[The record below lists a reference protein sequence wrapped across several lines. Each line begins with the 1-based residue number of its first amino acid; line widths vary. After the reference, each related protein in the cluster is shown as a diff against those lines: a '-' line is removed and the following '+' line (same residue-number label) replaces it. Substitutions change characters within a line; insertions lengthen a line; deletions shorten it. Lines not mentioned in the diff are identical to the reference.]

1 VSWKFQPRRLGNQTM
16 MIWMR
21 ITLITVLIIS
31 SGSATYAS
39 GQPSYIISSSKVPQ
53 LNPIKYEIAFVSRF
67 DNRIVVDS
75 GAPGPSVDD
84 VIAGSGTLWDKKG
97 VQIGRFDANTR
108 VSEKLKDGDKRLL
121 FVNYSFGDGQD
132 SIVILGVGTYA
143 GTLGLMNQ
151 QVTNTF
157 SIVGGTGKFLAAG
170 GQCQITRIDQINY
183 QLSCTALTD
192 Y

>member
-1 VSWKFQPRRLGNQTM
+1 MYHHLDTLRKQTM

-21 ITLITVLIIS
+21 IALVTVLIIS

-75 GAPGPSVDD
+75 GTPGPSVDD

-108 VSEKLKDGDKRLL
+108 VSERLNAGDKRLL

-132 SIVILGVGTYA
+132 SIVILGVGTYT

-151 QVTNTF
+151 QITNTF

-170 GQCQITRIDQINY
+170 GQCQITRIDHINY
-183 QLSCTALTD
+183 QLSCTAFTD

>member
-1 VSWKFQPRRLGNQTM
+1 VYHHLDTLRKQTM

-75 GAPGPSVDD
+75 GTPGPSVDD

-108 VSEKLKDGDKRLL
+108 VSERLNAGDKRLL

-132 SIVILGVGTYA
+132 SIVILGVGTYT

-183 QLSCTALTD
+183 QLSCTAFTD

>member
-1 VSWKFQPRRLGNQTM
+1 
-16 MIWMR
+16 MIIWIR
-21 ITLITVLIIS
+21 IALTTVLIIG
-31 SGSATYAS
+31 SGSATYAKD
-39 GQPSYIISSSKVPQ
+39 QPSYIISSSKVPK

-108 VSEKLKDGDKRLL
+108 VSERLKDGDKRLL

-143 GTLGLMNQ
+143 GTLGLMNK
-151 QVTNTF
+151 QVTNIF

-170 GQCQITRIDQINY
+170 GQCQITRIDHTNY
-183 QLSCTALTD
+183 QLSCTAFTD

>member
-1 VSWKFQPRRLGNQTM
+1 M
-16 MIWMR
+16 IIWMR
-21 ITLITVLIIS
+21 IALIAVLTIS
-31 SGSATYAS
+31 SGSATYAKD
-39 GQPSYIISSSKVPQ
+39 QPSYIIGFGSVPERK
-53 LNPIKYEIAFVSRF
+53 PIKYEIAFVARF

-75 GAPGPSVDD
+75 GALGPSVDD
-84 VIAGSGTLWDKKG
+84 VIAGSGSLWDKKG

-108 VSEKLKDGDKRLL
+108 VSERLSDGDKRLL

-132 SIVILGVGTYA
+132 SIVILGVGTYT

-157 SIVGGTGKFLAAG
+157 AIVGGTGKFLAAG
-170 GQCQITRIDQINY
+170 GQCQIKRIDRINY
-183 QLSCTALTD
+183 QLLCTAFTD

>member
-1 VSWKFQPRRLGNQTM
+1 M
-16 MIWMR
+16 IIWMR
-21 ITLITVLIIS
+21 IALITALMIS
-31 SGSATYAS
+31 DGSATFAKD
-39 GQPSYIISSSKVPQ
+39 QPSYIISSSRVPQ

-67 DNRIVVDS
+67 DNRIIVDL
-75 GAPGPSVDD
+75 GEPGPSVDD

-108 VSEKLKDGDKRLL
+108 VSERLNDGDKRLL

-132 SIVILGVGTYA
+132 SIVILGVGTYT

-151 QVTNTF
+151 QITNTF

-170 GQCQITRIDQINY
+170 DQCQIKRIDRINY
-183 QLSCTALTD
+183 QLLCTAFTD

>member
-1 VSWKFQPRRLGNQTM
+1 M

-21 ITLITVLIIS
+21 IALVTVLIIS

-75 GAPGPSVDD
+75 GTPGPSVDD

-108 VSEKLKDGDKRLL
+108 VSERLNAGDKRLL

-132 SIVILGVGTYA
+132 SIVILGVGTYGNSRSYEPA
-143 GTLGLMNQ
+143 GYKYFFYRGWN
-151 QVTNTF
+151 
-157 SIVGGTGKFLAAG
+157 GKISG
-170 GQCQITRIDQINY
+170 RWWPMPNY
-183 QLSCTALTD
+183 ADRSN
-192 Y
+192 